1 MAQLVYLGQPSSVF
15 ASQSSASWLR
25 EGGVNRVAALGS
37 ACLQPLVRAVDMEA
51 WLGENGADR
60 AL

>member
-1 MAQLVYLGQPSSVF
+1 MAQLVYVGQPSYVF

-25 EGGVNRVAALGS
+25 EGGISRVAALGS
-37 ACLQPLVRAVDMEA
+37 ACLQPLVRAVDMEV
-51 WLGENGADR
+51 WLRENKANR